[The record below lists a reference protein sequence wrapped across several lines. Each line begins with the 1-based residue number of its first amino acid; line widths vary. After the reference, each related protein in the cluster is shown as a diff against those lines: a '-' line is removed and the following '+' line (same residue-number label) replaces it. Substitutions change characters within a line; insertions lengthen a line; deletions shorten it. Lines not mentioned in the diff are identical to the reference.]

1 MKPILTAVL
10 LLAALPALATEW
22 VEVGADTE
30 AKYYVDVDSIQVDG
44 ENVRVVKKGIY
55 THVLTDN
62 FGGKSASFRE
72 TRGVV
77 EIDCVRR
84 INRITRIDMLDE
96 DGTVVWSSG
105 PMPRQAWEEVRSQG
119 HSWSTLE
126 LVCSRVR
133 KV

>member
-1 MKPILTAVL
+1 MKPILPAVL
-10 LLAALPALATEW
+10 LLAAWPALATEW
-22 VEVGADTE
+22 IEVGADTE

-44 ENVRVVKKGIY
+44 ENVRVAKKGVY

-62 FGGKSASFRE
+62 FGGRSATFRE
-72 TRGVV
+72 TLGVV
-77 EIDCVRR
+77 EIDCGRR
-84 INRITRIDMLDE
+84 INRITRIDMIGE

-126 LVCSRVR
+126 LVCSRVH
-133 KV
+133 KT